1 MTAATT
7 EDNDELEAEL
17 AKIVLERVE
26 TQRREAG
33 EHVLRQVAFR
43 FSMQPLI
50 GAIERLQGL
59 GLRDLRQQLIRLQYL
74 KPVEGVRIEFGR
86 FVATIIAHRD
96 GSCRVEL
103 MRNEGTMIDVESHD
117 PVTEAELSE
126 RFRQIM
132 HAIAEESERPTT
144 P

>member
-1 MTAATT
+1 MTAART

-17 AKIVLERVE
+17 AKIVTERVE

-33 EHVLRQVAFR
+33 EHMIRQVAFR

-50 GAIERLQGL
+50 GAIEQLQRL

-74 KPVEGVRIEFGR
+74 KPIEGVRIEFGR

-96 GSCRVEL
+96 GNCRVEL
-103 MRNEGTMIDVESHD
+103 MHNEGAMINVESYD
-117 PVTEAELSE
+117 PVLEGQLSQH
-126 RFRQIM
+126 FREIM
-132 HAIAEESERPTT
+132 HAVAAESERPG
-144 P
+144 